1 LIISPKQSTG
11 ILPGTL
17 MLLINIA
24 DVAANKKAPVEPGLF
39 YSPKNSGK
47 GNLKYLNSGYYDF
60 NVRI

>member
-1 LIISPKQSTG
+1 
-11 ILPGTL
+11 